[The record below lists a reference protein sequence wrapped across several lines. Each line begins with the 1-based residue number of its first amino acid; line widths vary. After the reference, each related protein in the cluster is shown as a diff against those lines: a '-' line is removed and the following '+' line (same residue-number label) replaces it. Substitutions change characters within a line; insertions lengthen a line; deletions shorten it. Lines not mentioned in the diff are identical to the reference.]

1 MDISRRSLLRGAMY
15 LSGGALCAGGLS
27 GAWAETAANYPSRR
41 LRMIAPFA
49 AGGQADVV
57 CRKIGASMGA
67 QWNQSVVVENRTGAG
82 GLIGAEVISK
92 SAPDGYTL
100 GAIVPGVL
108 IQGIL
113 DKKSQFDA
121 TRDLTPISCVVQN
134 PKCIVVNADVPAKT
148 LKELIDLVHKDP
160 ARYGSYGTSGFGSRA
175 HLAMALINDMAKTKF
190 VHVPYRGGSAV
201 LPDLIGGQ
209 LPVGVLDLGSIFS
222 QLDSGKIRVIAV
234 TGLTR
239 SPTMPDVPAVSETFP
254 GFHAEEW
261 YALVGPAGLPAD
273 VLDKISGEVK
283 RWKAS
288 ADAASYSKSFGADLV
303 ADTPA
308 DFGKFVASEN
318 EYLTKVVAQLNIKMD
333 ADQ

>member
-1 MDISRRSLLRGAMY
+1 MDISRRLLLSGA
-15 LSGGALCAGGLS
+15 LHLAGGALCAGGVER
-27 GAWAETAANYPSRR
+27 AWAEGAANYPNRR

-49 AGGQADVV
+49 AGGQADVL

-67 QWNQSVVVENRTGAG
+67 VWNQAIVVENRTGAG

-92 SAPDGYTL
+92 STPDGYTL
-100 GAIVPGVL
+100 GVIVPGVL

-113 DKKSQFDA
+113 DKKTSFDV

-134 PKCIVVNADVPAKT
+134 PKCIVVNADVPARK
-148 LKELIDLVHKDP
+148 LQDLIDLVRKDP

-201 LPDLIGGQ
+201 IPDLLGGQ

-239 SPTMPDVPAVSETFP
+239 SATLPDVPAVAETFP

-261 YALVGPAGLPAD
+261 YALVAPAGMPAD
-273 VLDKISGEVK
+273 ILDKIYGEVQ

-308 DFGKFVASEN
+308 DFGKFLASEN